1 MKNSENNKSLLRRYL
16 DDLYTMDDA
25 RKLLDE
31 LQTSEYD
38 TDMLQDLAAEVWEET
53 SLQSPQTDLEREQYK
68 KEARLLLKRIEP

>member
-38 TDMLQDLAAEVWEET
+38 TDMLQDLAAGSMGRNFPAIT
-53 SLQSPQTDLEREQYK
+53 ADRP
-68 KEARLLLKRIEP
+68 